1 MKLMEFIVVDA
12 IIPDLKS
19 TDKVSVIE
27 EMVGALKDTNSID
40 PNEVNDILRALM
52 KREELGSTG
61 IGKGVAVP
69 HAKHPSI
76 NKIIGLVARSSQGVE
91 FDALDGEPVYLFFLL
106 LSPKDSSS
114 SHLSALERIS
124 NVIRDGDFR
133 RFMKEASTREEI
145 VDTLEEVDE
154 E

>member
-27 EMVGALKDTNSID
+27 EMVDALKESNSID

-69 HAKHPSI
+69 HAKHASI
-76 NKIIGLVARSSQGVE
+76 EKIIGLTARSIKGVD
-91 FDALDGEPVYLFFLL
+91 FDALDGDPVHLFFLL
-106 LSPKDSSS
+106 LSPKESAGP
-114 SHLSALERIS
+114 HLSALERIS

-133 RFMKEASTREEI
+133 RFMKEAATKEEI
-145 VDTLEEVDE
+145 IETLQEQDE